1 MLESEALVL
10 LNMLL
15 KLQVLLGMSE
25 LKDTHVDD
33 N

>member
-1 MLESEALVL
+1 MMESEGFVL

-15 KLQVLLGMSE
+15 KLQVLSGMSE
-25 LKDTHVDD
+25 LKDAHVDD